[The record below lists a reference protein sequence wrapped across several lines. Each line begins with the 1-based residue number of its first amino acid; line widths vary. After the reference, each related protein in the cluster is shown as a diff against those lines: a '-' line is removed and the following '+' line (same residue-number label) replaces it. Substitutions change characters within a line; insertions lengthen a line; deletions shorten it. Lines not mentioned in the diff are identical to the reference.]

1 MISASKQGKKDD
13 TLEQNQ
19 QGTKSANY
27 PKQQGDP
34 KSARVLRSNSAS
46 STTSQVSGGLSRCFD
61 GHVEVAEAPQGKGQK
76 TKTFV
81 PGKMQNF
88 DSETSIIE
96 SAMIHR
102 GKQATHHGNNET
114 NKDLRM
120 SSLTSSMTISES
132 STQIAT
138 GRQTQEK
145 GCEKSDQ
152 RGGKMGSQE
161 NLKLHLICGRSFDG
175 SAEPLGILY
184 GSIKGYVDCRNATH
198 ALTSNGLLR
207 EDAAD
212 FFLDISQVDAS
223 DSANMKKIKQIEAKG
238 TKYYT
243 SVLFN

>member
-1 MISASKQGKKDD
+1 MKSEPPMTSASKQGKKND
-13 TLEQNQ
+13 TSEQNQ
-19 QGTKSANY
+19 QGAKSANY
-27 PKQQGDP
+27 PKQQDDP
-34 KSARVLRSNSAS
+34 KSARVPRSSSAS
-46 STTSQVSGGLSRCFD
+46 STTSQISDGLSRCFD
-61 GHVEVAEAPQGKGQK
+61 GHAERAPQGKGQK
-76 TKTFV
+76 PKTFV
-81 PGKMQNF
+81 PSKMQNF

-102 GKQATHHGNNET
+102 GKQATPHGNNET

-120 SSLTSSMTISES
+120 SSLTSSMTIFES
-132 STQIAT
+132 SAQIAT
-138 GRQTQEK
+138 GRQRQEK
-145 GCEKSDQ
+145 GGEKSDQ
-152 RGGKMGSQE
+152 KGGEMRSQE

-238 TKYYT
+238 T
-243 SVLFN
+243 